1 MKLLIIQQKMIG
13 DVLITSILCN
23 NLRKAYPNA
32 QIDYMVYKSTS
43 AILDGNKSISNLI
56 LFEEKHRTSKFEFLK
71 FLIKIRK
78 TKYDVVI
85 DAYTKIESFLP
96 VIFSGAK
103 TKISFYKKYR
113 SLIFNKLVEK
123 SQIPTSTLGLI
134 IEQRLSLLKPLNLN
148 ITIDNFP
155 VIYVSKEEEVF
166 AKNIF
171 QKNAVN
177 SSKKT
182 LMLSIIGSSNDKT
195 YPAEY
200 MVELIETLVNKY
212 EVNILFN
219 YIPSQIKLADEI
231 FELCS
236 KAAQSKIYFNV
247 LGKNIR
253 EFIAIMNQCDAIIG
267 NDGGAINIAK
277 ALNKPSFIIFSPWID
292 KKGWATFEDGIKN
305 VSVHLSEFKPHL
317 FENKSAKEI
326 YKINSELYLEFNP
339 DLFKLS
345 FEKFCKNH
353 LA

>member
-1 MKLLIIQQKMIG
+1 MKLLVIQQKMIG

-43 AILDGNKSISNLI
+43 AILDGNKAISNLI
-56 LFEEKHRTSKFEFLK
+56 LFEEKYRSSKWEFLK

-78 TKYDVVI
+78 TKYDIVI

-123 SQIPTSTLGLI
+123 SQIPTSNLGLI

-155 VIYVSKEEEVF
+155 VIYVSEEEEIF

-177 SSKKT
+177 SSEKT

-200 MVELIETLVNKY
+200 MVKLIETLINKY
-212 EVNILFN
+212 QVNILFN
-219 YIPSQIKLADEI
+219 YLPSQIKLADEI
-231 FELCS
+231 FKLCS

-277 ALNKPSFIIFSPWID
+277 ALNKPSFTIFSPWID

-317 FENKSAKEI
+317 FEEKSAKEI

-353 LA
+353 LE

>member
-56 LFEEKHRTSKFEFLK
+56 LFEEKYRTSKWEFLK

-113 SLIFNKLVEK
+113 SLIFNKLIEK
-123 SQIPTSTLGLI
+123 SQIPTSNLGLI

-171 QKNAVN
+171 QKNAN
-177 SSKKT
+177 NNSKKT
-182 LMLSIIGSSNDKT
+182 LM
-195 YPAEY
+195 
-200 MVELIETLVNKY
+200 
-212 EVNILFN
+212 
-219 YIPSQIKLADEI
+219 
-231 FELCS
+231 
-236 KAAQSKIYFNV
+236 
-247 LGKNIR
+247 
-253 EFIAIMNQCDAIIG
+253 
-267 NDGGAINIAK
+267 
-277 ALNKPSFIIFSPWID
+277 
-292 KKGWATFEDGIKN
+292 
-305 VSVHLSEFKPHL
+305 
-317 FENKSAKEI
+317 
-326 YKINSELYLEFNP
+326 
-339 DLFKLS
+339 
-345 FEKFCKNH
+345 
-353 LA
+353 